1 MTATADPVSGTN
13 GRAERVAA
21 LRYEYESRDK
31 VVIEACDLCGG
42 QEWVVVA
49 QRDRY
54 GFLAQA
60 TACRNCSLTV
70 LNPRMTASEYERFYR
85 SVYRPLV
92 SAYHGRRIDART
104 VQVEQG
110 AYARELEV
118 LLEPCLTAL
127 GGGAFLDV
135 GGSTGVVA
143 AHLARR
149 FSLHPTVLD
158 PAGDEVSEARSLGIE
173 TVTAF
178 VEDWD
183 PGDRRFRVIGLFQT
197 IDHLL
202 ELGRTL
208 RKLREIIEDD
218 GLFIVDIVDFR
229 AAYLKRWSVE
239 DAIKIDHPYSLTEE
253 TAVAALARA
262 GFRPVRTWYSADHHL
277 VGYACRPM
285 DPDANARPDAD
296 QVDRFFRELRFVQNA
311 PRPGAPPS

>member
-1 MTATADPVSGTN
+1 VTATADPVPGTA
-13 GRAERVAA
+13 GRAERIAA

-31 VVIEACDLCGG
+31 VVVEACDLCGG
-42 QEWVVVA
+42 QEWVVIA

-54 GFLAQA
+54 GFPAQA
-60 TACRNCSLTV
+60 TACRDCSLTI

-92 SAYHGRRIDART
+92 SAYHGRRIDAQT
-104 VQVEQG
+104 VQAEQD

-118 LLEPCLTAL
+118 LLEPCFKAS

-143 AHLARR
+143 SHLARR
-149 FSLHPTVLD
+149 FSLRPTVLD

-183 PGDRRFRVIGLFQT
+183 PGDRRFRVIGMFQT

-202 ELGRTL
+202 ELDRTL
-208 RKLREIIEDD
+208 RKLRDIIDAD
-218 GLFIVDIVDFR
+218 GLFIVDVVDFR

-239 DAIKIDHPYSLTEE
+239 EAIKIDHPYSLTED

-277 VGYACRPM
+277 VGYACRPVEPV
-285 DPDANARPDAD
+285 PDAKPDPER
-296 QVDRFFRELRFVQNA
+296 VDRFFRELRFVQNA
-311 PRPGAPPS
+311 PRPRPTPS